1 MGKGVSLL
9 LPVVLV
15 TSATALAGSLLSAP
29 APTAMTTGK
38 TDEALPLQV
47 SEVDEV
53 YEEPRRVRAP
63 ERRSFLLFYPP
74 GTEPGL
80 SAWMQ
85 EDGLGRPLSGSGP
98 RQPLTSDKFLRAD
111 IASLKSGFGADL
123 DETGTEPQSFSGS
136 LAFNWGR
143 DRFSI
148 PIYHDR
154 AVLAQEGN
162 RQFDALGL
170 EWRRRL
176 SGDHQLSFTA
186 QFGDSAYLGQLG
198 QSSRDTTS
206 AVAQLAWTS
215 EFGGAARPRIIG
227 GVFLGNETAKERD
240 LGWSGRK
247 YYGFTL
253 ESRFTAFQT
262 HTPFAAFQLARSDYD
277 GTAADGAGVGTTY
290 YPGVTAGYGY
300 PGSGSS
306 LASSY
311 RRDDYSRL
319 AAGWNWQIR
328 PNWGLRAE
336 AYYSLNSSGLPIYD
350 YDRSQIFFSTR
361 YDFR

>member
-53 YEEPRRVRAP
+53 YEEPRRARAP

-176 SGDHQLSFTA
+176 SGDPQLSFTG
-186 QFGDSAYLGQLG
+186 QFSDSAYLGQLG

-206 AVAQLAWTS
+206 AVATRLTS

-227 GVFLGNETAKERD
+227 SVFLGNEPPRSAT
-240 LGWSGRK
+240 SVGRNK

-253 ESRFTAFQT
+253 ESRFTAFRPT
-262 HTPFAAFQLARSDYD
+262 RRSPRFSWRAATTTAPQLTAPVWAR
-277 GTAADGAGVGTTY
+277 
-290 YPGVTAGYGY
+290 PI
-300 PGSGSS
+300 
-306 LASSY
+306 
-311 RRDDYSRL
+311 
-319 AAGWNWQIR
+319 IR
-328 PNWGLRAE
+328 A
-336 AYYSLNSSGLPIYD
+336 
-350 YDRSQIFFSTR
+350 
-361 YDFR
+361 